1 MSAQYG
7 ADGTHAHGRDENYV
21 TAQTRRVLASIA
33 IVLALLTAGALVL
46 LLPDSPAPSSRELG
60 QLFDGRIEAIE
71 RQSCPGAESDPNAPD
86 CVFGKVR
93 MLAGPDEGSVVAIE
107 IPTGSG
113 SIAVGVDDR
122 IVLSYYDNP
131 EAVAADVRYQL
142 ADRDRKPALL
152 WLALAFALAVIVLG
166 RLRGLAAL
174 AALGATLVILVGF
187 VMPAIL
193 AGRSPLLV
201 AVVGA
206 AAIAYVALYA
216 SHGFGTKTTVAL
228 LGTLASLGLAAG
240 IGTLFTALT
249 QLTGRASEDAT
260 VLSVVG
266 PQVDFV
272 GIFLA
277 GLIIGALGA
286 IDDVTVTQASAVWE
300 LRAANERLSRR
311 DLLRAAMRVGRDHV
325 GSTVNTLVLAYAGS
339 SMTLLLLFA
348 LADQNLAQIA
358 NGEVVAVEIVRALA
372 GSIALVASVPI
383 TSWLASRAVAAPVES
398 PESPVEPDAVSG
410 EGLRA

>member
-21 TAQTRRVLASIA
+21 TARTRRVLASIA

-60 QLFDGRIEAIE
+60 QLFDGRVEAIE
-71 RQSCPGAESDPNAPD
+71 RQSCPGAGPETAPD
-86 CVFGKVR
+86 CVVGKVR

-113 SIAVGVDDR
+113 SFTVGVDDR

-206 AAIAYVALYA
+206 SAIAYVALYA

-383 TSWLASRAVAAPVES
+383 TSWLASRAVAAPVTS
-398 PESPVEPDAVSG
+398 
-410 EGLRA
+410 